1 MTDEERFRVFLASM
15 EPDLPEQLRELEQ
28 ACKRDNVPLIRPQM
42 QSLLRVLTAQIRP
55 RRILEIGTG
64 AGFSALFMY
73 SCAGDSPEIVTIES
87 DPSRAQKAR
96 ENFDRS
102 GCPDRFRLLEGD
114 ASRVLPALDGSFD
127 LIFMD
132 AAKGQYIHWLPDM
145 RRLMH
150 TGSVLV
156 SDNVLQEGRLLESRY
171 MVERRDR
178 TIYRRMREYLHALT
192 HDPGLATTILPI
204 ADGAALSVRLEEKT

>member
-1 MTDEERFRVFLASM
+1 MISQERFEVFAASM
-15 EPDLPEQLRELEQ
+15 EPDLPADLSELEQ
-28 ACKRDNVPLIRPQM
+28 ACIREGVPLIRPRM
-42 QSLLRVLTAQIRP
+42 QSLLRVLIAQIRP

-64 AGFSALFMY
+64 AGFSALFMC
-73 SCAGDSPEIVTIES
+73 SCAGKDLELVTVES
-87 DPSRAQKAR
+87 SADRARSAR
-96 ENFDRS
+96 ESFARFGCQDRI
-102 GCPDRFRLLEGD
+102 RLLEGD
-114 ASRVLPALDGSFD
+114 ASRVLPVLDGCFD

-150 TGSVLV
+150 AGSVLV

-192 HDPGLATTILPI
+192 HDAGLATTILPI
-204 ADGAALSVRLEEKT
+204 ADGAALSVRLEERT